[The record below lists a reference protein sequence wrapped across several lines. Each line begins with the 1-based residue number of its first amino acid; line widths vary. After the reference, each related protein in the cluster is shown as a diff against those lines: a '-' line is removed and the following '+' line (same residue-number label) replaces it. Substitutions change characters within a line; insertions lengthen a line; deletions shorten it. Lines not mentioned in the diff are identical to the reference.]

1 MVKPIPDW
9 QLPRGV
15 DHGLWQ
21 YLHNADLAQG
31 YDERLRSDPLCA
43 ADVAFCAAR
52 CAQPGRLLDLG
63 CGTGRLL
70 IPFAQQGWWC
80 LGVDLSDEMLRVAA
94 RRAQEAGVHV
104 NLLKANLVELDGLTA
119 GSFDLAACLFST
131 LGMIRGTAARR
142 QVIEHVY
149 RLLRPG
155 GQFVLHVH
163 NRWFSL
169 HDPAGRRW
177 FLRDV
182 IRSSLGAPDAGDRS
196 MPIHQGVAGLTL
208 HHFYRRE
215 ALKLLRTAGFRIR
228 VVQPM
233 GLGAGGQLAWSWF
246 FTRLRAYGYLIAAEK
261 P

>member
-1 MVKPIPDW
+1 MEGPIPDW
-9 QLPRGV
+9 QLPPGV
-15 DHGLWQ
+15 DRGLWQ

-31 YDERLRSDPLCA
+31 YDDRLRNDPLCQ
-43 ADVAFCAAR
+43 ADIAFTAAR
-52 CAQPGRLLDLG
+52 VAGPGRLLDLG

-70 IPFAQQGWWC
+70 IPFAQRGWWC

-94 RRAQEAGVHV
+94 ASARTANVRI
-104 NLLKANLVELDGLTA
+104 NLLKANLVELDGLKA

-131 LGMIRGTAARR
+131 LGMIRGASARR
-142 QVIEHVY
+142 QVVAHVY

-169 HDPAGRRW
+169 FDTAGRRW
-177 FLRDV
+177 LLHDFLK
-182 IRSSLGAPDAGDRS
+182 SLLRRPDAGDRP

-208 HHFYRRE
+208 HHFYRHE
-215 ALKLLRTAGFRIR
+215 ALQLLRQTGFRVR
-228 VVQPM
+228 EVRAV
-233 GLGAGGQLAWSWF
+233 GLGPGGQLAWPWLL
-246 FTRLRAYGYLIAAEK
+246 TGMRAYGFLIAAEK